1 MIFCS
6 VEELEYNIHH
16 TQGGSCWT
24 NFVKNFKYSIL
35 AVTVKATIVWA
46 IVYVIS
52 IIINQVG
59 DAKTNTCEE
68 GKFFQRALF
77 IINRC

>member
-46 IVYVIS
+46 IVYVIA
-52 IIINQVG
+52 IIINFLG
-59 DAKTNTCEE
+59 DEVTSSCETGE
-68 GKFFQRALF
+68 FF
-77 IINRC
+77 CS